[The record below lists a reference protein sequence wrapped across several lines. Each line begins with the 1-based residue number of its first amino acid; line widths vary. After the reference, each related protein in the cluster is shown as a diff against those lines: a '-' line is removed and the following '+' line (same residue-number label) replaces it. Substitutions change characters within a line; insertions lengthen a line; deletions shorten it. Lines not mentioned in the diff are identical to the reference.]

1 MESKWKSILFRPVF
15 TIRPASD
22 YSLVPA
28 FLWGFLLNLIIVVP
42 SNIYANFFNVH
53 DEVGDATIMAVLYFG
68 CSLVFLWGTIY
79 GFFSDKR
86 LSAIGRFS
94 FISHAFPILWSACL
108 LFVFVVVV
116 SFSFDDIWKFLP
128 NAILIGIASSII
140 VFLIPFFSGYIF
152 SRIVR
157 FFLGIFLMRS
167 KCVQ

>member
-22 YSLVPA
+22 YSLAPA

-108 LFVFVVVV
+108 LFVFVVVASL
-116 SFSFDDIWKFLP
+116 SFGDTWTLLP
-128 NAILIGIASSII
+128 YTILIGIVSSVV
-140 VFLIPFFSGYIF
+140 VFLIPFLSGYF
-152 SRIVR
+152 LSRIAR
-157 FFLGIFLMRS
+157 LFLGKFFTKNKTI
-167 KCVQ
+167 